1 MIFCVCLP
9 GIMEKQRKLS
19 YKSHGKSW
27 NFIIRFLGEKA
38 PAPLSLSL
46 CCHSNRP
53 LLCPQIIL
61 GILFLFPCVWME
73 FRSKEELQL
82 MPQTVEEHIHER
94 GSDSDSSS
102 TCSETSH
109 RPHQVATQ
117 FFIFLHI
124 FFRYLF
130 IYCYQGYTYLFIYL
144 YLYLLLCIYS
154 FIVMYLVILIYLF
167 VCVYLFIFIYLF
179 YCTYLFI
186 YLYIFILFF
195 MCAQLSSD

>member
-9 GIMEKQRKLS
+9 GIMENRVNC
-19 YKSHGKSW
+19 HGKVTEFYYQIS
-27 NFIIRFLGEKA
+27 LGKA
-38 PAPLSLSL
+38 LTPLLLSL

-53 LLCPQIIL
+53 LLCLQIIL

-109 RPHQVATQ
+109 RPHQVATSW
-117 FFIFLHI
+117 FFYKRILFVCIYFNFL
-124 FFRYLF
+124 YV
-130 IYCYQGYTYLFIYL
+130 FIYL
-144 YLYLLLCIYS
+144 YLYLLL
-154 FIVMYLVILIYLF
+154 
-167 VCVYLFIFIYLF
+167 FIYLLL
-179 YCTYLFI
+179 CI
-186 YLYIFILFF
+186 
-195 MCAQLSSD
+195 